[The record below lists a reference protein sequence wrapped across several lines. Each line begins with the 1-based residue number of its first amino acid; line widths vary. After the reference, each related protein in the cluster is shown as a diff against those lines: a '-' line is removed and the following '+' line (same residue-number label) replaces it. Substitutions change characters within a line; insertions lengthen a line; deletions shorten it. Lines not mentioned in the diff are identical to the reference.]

1 MIEKIDKEEKK
12 KSKLRIAIRILLVVL
27 AAAFC
32 VAMSVLMFQY
42 VSETAKMEALMNKH
56 PYVGRVIYV
65 LMSFLQVV
73 IALIPGEPVEI
84 AGGYVFGTIE
94 GTILYL
100 IGATLGSLLV
110 FGVVRKLGSELL
122 EVFFSRE
129 NIKSLRF
136 LQNSKRRNVLLA
148 FIFILPGTPK
158 DLLCYFAGLTDIS
171 FKVWLWVCSLGRLPS
186 IVTSMLGGNALETK
200 SYVSAI
206 VVFAITILIS
216 LIGVLIYKG
225 ICRLHDKK
233 QTIEES
239 TNS

>member
-1 MIEKIDKEEKK
+1 MV
-12 KSKLRIAIRILLVVL
+12 IRILLVVL
-27 AAAFC
+27 AAALC

-186 IVTSMLGGNALETK
+186 IITSMLGGNALETK
-200 SYVSAI
+200 SYMSAI